1 MTQCVHFSSKR
12 VLDENFFDIFVFFV
26 LNGGRENIFNKDL
39 PPSLTFLSIDIKY
52 DAQERIKSC
61 FSLRFSHAPNHPS
74 KKLEQKLDRE
84 QRGTGLT
91 VARTNALPVCCIDP
105 DDVLQHSNIFAS

>member
-74 KKLEQKLDRE
+74 KKFKGTK